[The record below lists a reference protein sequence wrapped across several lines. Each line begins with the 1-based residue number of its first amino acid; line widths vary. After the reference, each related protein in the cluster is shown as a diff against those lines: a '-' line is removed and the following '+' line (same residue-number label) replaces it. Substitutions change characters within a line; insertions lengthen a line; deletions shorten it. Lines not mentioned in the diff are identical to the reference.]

1 MGRGV
6 DEGMQVRGRWSS
18 RWVEV
23 WDEGVQVRGRWSS
36 RWVEVWTRECRFE
49 VYGPVGG

>member
-6 DEGMQVRGRWSS
+6 DEG
-18 RWVEV
+18 
-23 WDEGVQVRGRWSS
+23 VQVRGIWSS

-49 VYGPVGG
+49 VGGPVGG

>member
-6 DEGMQVRGRWSS
+6 DEG
-18 RWVEV
+18 
-23 WDEGVQVRGRWSS
+23 VQVRGMWSS

-49 VYGPVGG
+49 VGGPVGG